1 GCAVIELYGL
11 TEGFMT
17 TLQPEEA
24 EGRLS
29 SVGKPV
35 RGNDYI
41 LVDEEDGPLGWGETG
56 EICVRSVHWMSEY
69 HNRPDATKE
78 AEYIDPD
85 GVQWMRTGDI
95 GRTDKDGFLYIT
107 DRKKDMIISGGQN
120 IYPVDIEAIM
130 ADHPLVSEVAVIGVP
145 DEKWGET
152 PLALVVPRGEAEG
165 GSALGEELLAWT
177 NARVGKRQKIK
188 QVLIRS
194 DLPRN
199 PNGKVL
205 KRALRA

>member
-1 GCAVIELYGL
+1 
-11 TEGFMT
+11 M
-17 TLQPEEA
+17 
-24 EGRLS
+24 
-29 SVGKPV
+29 
-35 RGNDYI
+35 
-41 LVDEEDGPLGWGETG
+41 
-56 EICVRSVHWMSEY
+56 
-69 HNRPDATKE
+69 
-78 AEYIDPD
+78 
-85 GVQWMRTGDI
+85 
-95 GRTDKDGFLYIT
+95 
-107 DRKKDMIISGGQN
+107 
-120 IYPVDIEAIM
+120 
-130 ADHPLVSEVAVIGVP
+130 AVIGVP

-205 KRALRA
+205 KRALRAEFS